1 MLKVSESNYC
11 SVALVYL
18 PVQNVAELFSYIFFF
33 FGGGNKNTHIF
44 SPISKDKSLQVDIF
58 QLLHSNK
65 TRCHET
71 KEIMHKYLKMCT
83 INTVS
88 YNRKQIHI
96 NNYPNE

>member
-1 MLKVSESNYC
+1 MLLNY
-11 SVALVYL
+11 LVIYY
-18 PVQNVAELFSYIFFF
+18 FW
-33 FGGGNKNTHIF
+33 GGKQKHRHIF

-71 KEIMHKYLKMCT
+71 KEIMHKYLKICT

-96 NNYPNE
+96 TSKVTISIKNLIELDCG

>member
-1 MLKVSESNYC
+1 MLLNY
-11 SVALVYL
+11 LVIY
-18 PVQNVAELFSYIFFF
+18 Y
-33 FGGGNKNTHIF
+33 FGGGKQRHRHIF

-71 KEIMHKYLKMCT
+71 KEIMHKYLKICT

-96 NNYPNE
+96 TIQISKVTISIKNLIELDCG

>member
-1 MLKVSESNYC
+1 MLLNY
-11 SVALVYL
+11 LVIYYFL
-18 PVQNVAELFSYIFFF
+18 
-33 FGGGNKNTHIF
+33 GGKQKHRHIF

-71 KEIMHKYLKMCT
+71 KEIMHKYLKICT

-96 NNYPNE
+96 TSKVTISIKNLIELDCG

>member
-1 MLKVSESNYC
+1 MLLNY
-11 SVALVYL
+11 LVIY
-18 PVQNVAELFSYIFFF
+18 Y
-33 FGGGNKNTHIF
+33 FGGEKQKHRHIF

-58 QLLHSNK
+58 QLLHCNK

-96 NNYPNE
+96 NNYPKSKVTISIKNLIELDCG